1 MKVLKYIL
9 STIFVIAAVWSCTDE
24 EFGNLDF
31 IGTATAPTEV
41 AAVFRITQ
49 DNTGL
54 VTITP
59 SAEGATQ
66 FEIDYGDGTTTLAKV
81 LAGKVITH
89 TYPEGTY
96 TVKIIAVGLTGLKT
110 EITEEIVVSF
120 QAPMFGTQPI
130 IENDKAI
137 SKQVNVTVPD
147 DTQFAMFFD
156 VYFVEDGVET
166 IRSANVGQTVSY
178 VYANPGLYDIKVVL
192 KGGAIATTEYLL
204 EGFEVTE
211 ILSPVTSAPMP
222 QARAESDYISIYS
235 DAYNDVPG
243 INYNP
248 DWGQQWQGSGYEEF
262 DLNGDKML
270 NYINLSYQG
279 IVINQNIDVTE
290 MEFLHLDVWT
300 ADSPGVETSL
310 ISATNG
316 EKPVWRDLTANEWTS
331 IDIPISEFT
340 DQGLTVADI
349 KEMKFVSQS
358 WIDGTGAAGSVFI
371 DNIYFYKSPTV
382 FADLPITFDSSIEAF
397 EPFLDAQFE
406 IVPDPEDANNP
417 VGKITNI
424 GQGWGWEGVKLK
436 LDKSI
441 DLSIIPTIKLDFY
454 NDGASHDVLLKLEDS
469 TSPPDGNGNPTVF
482 EEVNVE
488 VSNTGWSQLVFNFTS
503 GGNYDTVVLF
513 VDGGVEGIPGTYYFD
528 NVINEEHIALPL
540 TMDTPGQTF
549 VPFLDASFALA
560 NDPDDAT
567 NSVGM
572 ITNIGQGW
580 GWEGISLKLDEW
592 IDTSVNQT
600 IVLDFYNDG
609 NPHKVLLK
617 LEDSTSPPDGNG
629 NPSIIEEV
637 EVDVSNTGW
646 SQLTFD
652 FTSGG
657 NYDTVVLFVDGG
669 VEGISGTYYFDNI
682 SHP

>member
-130 IENDKAI
+130 IENDKVI

-248 DWGQQWQGSGYEEF
+248 DWGQQWQGSSYEEF

-482 EEVNVE
+482 EEVHVE

-503 GGNYDTVVLF
+503 GVNYDTVVLF

>member
-248 DWGQQWQGSGYEEF
+248 DWGQQWQGSSYEEF

-482 EEVNVE
+482 EEVHVE

>member
-248 DWGQQWQGSGYEEF
+248 DWGQQWQGSSYEEF

-417 VGKITNI
+417 VGRITNI

>member
-248 DWGQQWQGSGYEEF
+248 DWGQQWQGSSYEEF

-279 IVINQNIDVTE
+279 IVINQNIDVSA
-290 MEFLHLDVWT
+290 MEYLHLDVWT

-657 NYDTVVLFVDGG
+657 NYDSVVLFVDGG

>member
-248 DWGQQWQGSGYEEF
+248 DWGQQWQGSSYEEF

>member
-482 EEVNVE
+482 EEVHVE

>member
-279 IVINQNIDVTE
+279 IVINQNIDVSA
-290 MEFLHLDVWT
+290 MEYLHLDVWT

>member
-9 STIFVIAAVWSCTDE
+9 STLFVIAAVWSCTDE

-248 DWGQQWQGSGYEEF
+248 DWGQQWQGSSYEEF